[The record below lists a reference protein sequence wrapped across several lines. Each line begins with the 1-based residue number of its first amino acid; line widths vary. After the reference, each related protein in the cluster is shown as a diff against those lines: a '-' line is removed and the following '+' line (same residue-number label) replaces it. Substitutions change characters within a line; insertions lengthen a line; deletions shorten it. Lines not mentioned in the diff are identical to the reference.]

1 VSRNPWNLAYSP
13 GGSSGGSAAALAAG
27 TGVLATGSD
36 IGGSIR
42 AARIHFGMIFGPS
55 VRPVW
60 EAHGDDL
67 TSYARAF
74 IAETDQITKEDY
86 LAGLCLEAAIY
97 APLGTLLDT
106 YDALICPTFAVPALP
121 AEWDHG
127 DLAEGR
133 SDGTWMDVMMTLPF
147 NIASRCPVLSVP
159 SGRAR
164 NGVPTGLSVVGK
176 TYDDVTAFRVAAA
189 HEERYAWYTDP
200 AHRPAI
206 G

>member
-1 VSRNPWNLAYSP
+1 VDPEVAANTR
-13 GGSSGGSAAALAAG
+13 AAATRLRDAGAVVTEVSLPWTLA
-27 TGVLATGSD
+27 D
-36 IGGSIR
+36 IMR

-55 VRPVW
+55 IGPLFT
-60 EAHGDDL
+60 EHADEL

-74 IAETDQITKEDY
+74 VEESNEIVKEDY
-86 LAGLCLEAAIY
+86 YQGLELEAALY
-97 APLGTLLDT
+97 APLGELLET
-106 YDALICPTFAVPALP
+106 YDALICPTFAVPALA

-127 DLAEGR
+127 DIPEGR
-133 SDGTWMDVMMTLPF
+133 ADSSWMDVMMTVPF

-159 SGRAR
+159 SGRAS

-189 HEERYAWYTDP
+189 HEERYPWYTDP

>member
-1 VSRNPWNLAYSP
+1 VDPEVAANTR
-13 GGSSGGSAAALAAG
+13 AAATRLRDAGAVVTEVSLPWKLA
-27 TGVLATGSD
+27 D
-36 IGGSIR
+36 IIR

-55 VRPVW
+55 IGPLFT
-60 EAHGDDL
+60 EHADEL

-74 IAETDQITKEDY
+74 VEESNEIVKEDY
-86 LAGLCLEAAIY
+86 YQGLELEAALY
-97 APLGTLLDT
+97 APLGELLET
-106 YDALICPTFAVPALP
+106 YDALICPTFAVPALA

-127 DLAEGR
+127 DIPEGR
-133 SDGTWMDVMMTLPF
+133 ADSSWMDVMMTVPF

-159 SGRAR
+159 SGRAS

-189 HEERYAWYTDP
+189 HEERYPWYTDP